1 MSRGLGRIE
10 RTIQEAI
17 RRDETSEIGVL
28 ISSWHV
34 VGDLFHPG
42 YATNEHLSWEP
53 SRTQQAAV
61 ARAMRSFVRKFP
73 RFALMGGQ
81 GRKRLFLY
89 DTTDPDSVA
98 WAQANLASRTPV
110 PYCNRHNVA
119 SNARTCA
126 RGVARE
132 TRVVSA

>member
-34 VGDLFHPG
+34 VGDVFHPG

-73 RFALMGGQ
+73 RFALMGGARPQ
-81 GRKRLFLY
+81 AALPLRHHRPGQRRLG
-89 DTTDPDSVA
+89 A
-98 WAQANLASRTPV
+98 
-110 PYCNRHNVA
+110 
-119 SNARTCA
+119 
-126 RGVARE
+126 G
-132 TRVVSA
+132 